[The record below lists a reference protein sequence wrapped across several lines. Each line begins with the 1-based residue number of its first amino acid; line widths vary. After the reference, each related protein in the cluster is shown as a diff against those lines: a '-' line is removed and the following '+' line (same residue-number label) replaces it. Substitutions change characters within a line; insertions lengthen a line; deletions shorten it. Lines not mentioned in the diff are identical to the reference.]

1 MDVKNAF
8 FNENLSEKVYMQP
21 PLHLSIELNIVC
33 YLRHTLYDH
42 KQAPRAWFAKFSST
56 IFYLDYTTNLYDL
69 ALFLR
74 CTNKGTILLL
84 LYMNDI
90 IIISDDL
97 SDI

>member
-33 YLRHTLYDH
+33 YPRHALYDH
-42 KQAPRAWFAKFSST
+42 KQAPRAWFTKFSST
-56 IFYLDYTTNLYDL
+56 IFYLDYTTNLYDP

-84 LYMNDI
+84 LYMDDI